1 MPKIFSRS
9 DCEILVEAFGLETVS
24 GSKDKYANLISRENQ
39 SSSRKGK
46 MTLSHLRSM
55 LAPFVLRRLK
65 MNVLDQLVA
74 KETLV
79 SKLEMSEIQKRVYDN
94 ILRAHAQ
101 RKNFQK
107 IDENYANL
115 EVLQKKKSI
124 SDIISLDLTNSDEEV
139 TFLPVPSVINL
150 TENEIGKIEDDEFAQ
165 IVRDISPSEAKH
177 IFTAL
182 RKAANHPLLLR
193 VRYVEEEKI
202 SLIANTAL
210 AMGHFGKHCDKIE
223 RIRAEIDS
231 FSDFDI
237 HQLCLQV
244 IMISCFILFILLFF
258 IDKNIFCLIS
268 VS

>member
-24 GSKDKYANLISRENQ
+24 GSKDKYANLISKENQ
-39 SSSRKGK
+39 SSRKGK
-46 MTLSHLRSM
+46 MTLSHLRCM

-74 KETLV
+74 KETYV
-79 SKLEMSEIQKRVYDN
+79 SKLEMSEMQKRVYDN

-101 RKNFQK
+101 RKNCQK

-124 SDIISLDLTNSDEEV
+124 SDIKSLDLTNEDEEV

-150 TENEIGKIEDDEFAQ
+150 TENENGKIEDDDEFAQ
-165 IVRDISPSEAKH
+165 IIRDISPSEAKN

-210 AMGHFGKHCDKIE
+210 AMGHFGKHCDKID

-231 FSDFDI
+231 LSDFDI

-244 IMISCFILFILLFF
+244 IMISYFILYIYIYICIYFF
-258 IDKNIFCLIS
+258 SSI
-268 VS
+268 